1 MSRFKAAPGL
11 VLRHWPGEQT
21 AVVLVQPAGVTHL
34 VEVHALEIVLA
45 VADRAAGMNLREIAH
60 ALGFELAADPSLG
73 EGLQRI
79 IEGLIQSGLLQRVE
93 DDADPGADAKR

>member
-1 MSRFKAAPGL
+1 MNRFKSAPGL
-11 VLRHWPGEQT
+11 VVRHWPGEPT

-34 VEVHALEIVLA
+34 VEVEALEIVHAAA
-45 VADRAAGMNLREIAH
+45 VQPAGMSLREIAH
-60 ALGFELAADPSLG
+60 ALGLELAADPAIG
-73 EGLQRI
+73 EDLQRI